1 MLKLCRPPLDHL
13 EFMTCKTLSIA
24 ALFSLL
30 IVRLAGAGSVSSD
43 AEAITAAVN
52 GFHDALRRG
61 DAKAALELLAP
72 DAVILESGSSQT
84 REEYAREHLAEDI
97 AFVKAVPGTRS
108 KFSIKQEGNVAW
120 TTATTQSVGTFNGRE
135 VNSAGAELMVL
146 TKTELGWRIRA
157 VHWSSHKMTKAD

>member
-1 MLKLCRPPLDHL
+1 MI
-13 EFMTCKTLSIA
+13 CKTLSIVV
-24 ALFSLL
+24 LFVLL
-30 IVRLAGAGSVSSD
+30 VVRPAGAVPSD
-43 AEAITAAVN
+43 AEAIIATVN

-61 DAKAALELLAP
+61 DAKAAMELLAP
-72 DAVILESGSSQT
+72 DVVILESGSAQT
-84 REEYAREHLAEDI
+84 RAEYAREHLAEDI

-108 KFSIKQEGNVAW
+108 KLSIKQEGNAAW

-135 VNSAGAELMVL
+135 INSAGVELMVL

>member
-1 MLKLCRPPLDHL
+1 MI
-13 EFMTCKTLSIA
+13 CKRLSIA
-24 ALFSLL
+24 LLFVLL
-30 IVRLAGAGSVSSD
+30 FVRPLGAGSVPSD

-52 GFHDALRRG
+52 GFHDALHRG
-61 DAKAALELLAP
+61 DGAAALNLLAS

-108 KFSIKQEGNVAW
+108 KLSIKQEGNVAW

-135 VNSAGAELMVL
+135 VNSAGVELMVL
-146 TKTELGWRIRA
+146 TKTEFGWRIRA
-157 VHWSSHKMTKAD
+157 IHWSSHRVK